1 MNRKSFKD
9 DLLAIAEGPIIA
21 VQVPI
26 YGIDYLH
33 SFPGENQ
40 TRNTITN
47 LYKGKTISW
56 ELAAP
61 LLDYPYYS
69 GFGPMDCHDIV
80 AWTETQVIYIHEY
93 DGSVSFHYQLRNPPM
108 ES

>member
-21 VQVPI
+21 VQVPSE
-26 YGIDYLH
+26 GIGY
-33 SFPGENQ
+33 SESENDSK
-40 TRNTITN
+40 NTLTN

-69 GFGPMDCHDIV
+69 GYGSMDCHDIV

-93 DGSVSFHYQLRNPPM
+93 DGSVSFHYQLRNPPI